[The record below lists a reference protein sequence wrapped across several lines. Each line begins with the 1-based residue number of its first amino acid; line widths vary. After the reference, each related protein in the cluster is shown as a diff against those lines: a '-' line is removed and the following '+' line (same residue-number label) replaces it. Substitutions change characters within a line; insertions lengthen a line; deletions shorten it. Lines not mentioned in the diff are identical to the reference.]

1 MLILFLLM
9 EYEFVARVKMY
20 LWIFGFCKH
29 LALSESEPDSQK
41 LILASTIWF
50 PLPPFLQSSCLKC
63 SISLS
68 HFSSFLESMPLPHV
82 WHVLTFVYR
91 IQSRKWPFCSTSL
104 NFQIKW
110 YDVSTQ
116 KQIWYIFE
124 ILTCFPA
131 AYKKVTYYFLTVTL
145 LFVKWH
151 LWLGLDSDIWY

>member
-29 LALSESEPDSQK
+29 RVLSESEPDSQK

-50 PLPPFLQSSCLKC
+50 PLPPFLQSRCLKC

-68 HFSSFLESMPLPHV
+68 HFSSFLKSMLLPHV
-82 WHVLTFVYR
+82 WHV
-91 IQSRKWPFCSTSL
+91 

-151 LWLGLDSDIWY
+151 LWLGLDSDI